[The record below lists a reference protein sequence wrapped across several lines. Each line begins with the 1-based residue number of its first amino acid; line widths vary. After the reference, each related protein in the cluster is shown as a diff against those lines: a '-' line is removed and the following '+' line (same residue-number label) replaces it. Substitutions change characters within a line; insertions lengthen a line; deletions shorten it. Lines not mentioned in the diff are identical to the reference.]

1 MNVSVLT
8 KDPLPGSDDV
18 EAAHA
23 APEQGI
29 SRITGFVRHW
39 ASRAGMLRRIIDSA
53 GAEIKHASGDMETET
68 GVVVESFREVAG
80 KAQSQSDRIAEIAS
94 MAGRVS
100 VDGEEIELGAMATM
114 FDTILDDIVSKVS
127 ALSENALAMV
137 GVLEGMS
144 KSVDQVEACIDK
156 VEGVNRQANMLAVN
170 ARIEAARA
178 GGTVGQAFGV
188 VANELGTLSQSTKSL
203 SGTMRQHMSEVVR
216 AIRDSRN
223 ALQEVASVDMSS
235 DIERRSKLQRLVEAM
250 IQRGINLGQIVTEAA
265 SDQHQISARISA
277 IVTGMQFQDR
287 VTQRLEQVLDTLT
300 IIGDAVG
307 EWQQESGGASPGD
320 DTAQT
325 PGDVAWLKGLSARY
339 KLSEMRAR
347 FVSRVIDGG
356 SEEEATVTPS
366 GDSEAG
372 SVELF

>member
-1 MNVSVLT
+1 M
-8 KDPLPGSDDV
+8 
-18 EAAHA
+18 A
-23 APEQGI
+23 
-29 SRITGFVRHW
+29 GFVRHW
-39 ASRAGMLRRIIDSA
+39 ASRAGMLRRIIESA

-68 GVVVESFREVAG
+68 AAVVESFRDVAG
-80 KAQSQSDRIAEIAS
+80 KAKSQSDRISAIAS

-100 VDGEEIELGAMATM
+100 VDGDEIELGAMATL
-114 FDTILDDIVSKVS
+114 FDHILDDILSKIG
-127 ALSENALAMV
+127 ALSGNALAMV

-144 KSVDQVEACIDK
+144 KSIDHVEACIGK

-188 VANELGTLSQSTKSL
+188 VANELGHLSQSTNSL
-203 SGTMRQHMSEVVR
+203 AGTMRDHMAEVVR
-216 AIRDSRN
+216 AIRDSRT
-223 ALQEVASVDMSS
+223 ALQEVASVDMSG
-235 DIERRSKLQRLVEAM
+235 DIERRSKLDRLVEAM
-250 IQRGINLGQIVTEAA
+250 IQRGVDLGQIVTEAA
-265 SDQHQISARISA
+265 SDQHQISAQISA

-287 VTQRLEQVLDTLT
+287 VNQRLEQVLDTLT

-307 EWQQESGGASPGD
+307 EWQQESGGAPGD
-320 DTAQT
+320 DPGQT

-347 FVSRVIDGG
+347 FVARVIDGDSDG
-356 SEEEATVTPS
+356 ETPAAQS